1 MIISD
6 DALSYLNEETTNFK
20 SSSDVTSVVNILDR
34 IIMNKQRRN
43 GIQSDLYSTANKLL
57 SPRSILQM
65 QEAQKMNGSI
75 VK

>member
-57 SPRSILQM
+57 SPRSTLQM